1 MVSFS
6 QAWVLSTKAFLSGLK
21 SALSTKCAADP
32 FTCSSDPALE
42 KSFDFSQAP
51 LDLQPQSIG
60 VAVVSKRPDD
70 SLDASYDFFAAQQ
83 PTSPLS
89 AAREELA
96 MLDGQAQQLRATI
109 TRRKRVDG
117 ANCTGDNVSGIVSH
131 YQGIL
136 DDLQPRIAE
145 LNQFIREYE
154 SQSDLMNLIREDES
168 RRVANLTLDKF
179 QPRLP
184 MNGPGNKMTSIDYQ
198 RILDE
203 PIVEAPHSSRL

>member
-1 MVSFS
+1 
-6 QAWVLSTKAFLSGLK
+6 
-21 SALSTKCAADP
+21 
-32 FTCSSDPALE
+32 
-42 KSFDFSQAP
+42 
-51 LDLQPQSIG
+51 
-60 VAVVSKRPDD
+60 
-70 SLDASYDFFAAQQ
+70 
-83 PTSPLS
+83 
-89 AAREELA
+89 

-109 TRRKRVDG
+109 ARRKRVDG

-179 QPRLP
+179 QPRSP
-184 MNGPGNKMTSIDYQ
+184 INGPGNKMTSIDYQ